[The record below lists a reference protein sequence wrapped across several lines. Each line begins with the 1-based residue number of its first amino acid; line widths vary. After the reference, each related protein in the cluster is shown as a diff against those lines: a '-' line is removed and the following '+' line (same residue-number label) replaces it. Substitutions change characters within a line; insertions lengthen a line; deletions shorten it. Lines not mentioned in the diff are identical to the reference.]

1 MRTEEQVDDVDVL
14 VVAFTGDD
22 APGLVHALAEVV
34 SDHGG
39 NWESS
44 HMVSR
49 HGVFAGTL
57 VVAADTARSEALA
70 EDLQALDGMLDVTV
84 HRTAHTD
91 APTPMPVYRL
101 TVVGG
106 DHPGIVE
113 DVAAA
118 IARPRVNVRSL
129 DSERVTTPTGPE
141 FRVRAELEIG
151 ADVDLAAWTSELDTL
166 ADRLS
171 VDIDLTPADA

>member
-1 MRTEEQVDDVDVL
+1 MDVL

-44 HMVSR
+44 HMVSW

-57 VVAADTARSEALA
+57 VVSAERDRCEALA
-70 EDLQALDGMLDVTV
+70 EDLRALDGMLQVTV
-84 HRTAHTD
+84 HHASG
-91 APTPMPVYRL
+91 TPERPHAQSL
-101 TVVGG
+101 HLDVVGG

-113 DVAAA
+113 DIAAA
-118 IARPRVNVRSL
+118 IARPRVNVRCL
-129 DSERVTTPTGPE
+129 DSESRPAAADGAHE
-141 FRVRAELEIG
+141 FHVHAELEVG
-151 ADVDLAAWTSELDTL
+151 ADVDVAAWGEELRSRGEAVGVT
-166 ADRLS
+166 
-171 VDIDLTPADA
+171 VDLVPVED